1 MLNLSEIDRAIAE
14 LEAGRT
20 TFASCSKLADL
31 YAVRDKLG
39 GRIDRRE
46 YDAAQSFSS
55 EPVTAGAMTAEDS
68 IPEGGSDF
76 LQTIEKKDMKKTLS
90 VIDELMDS
98 LHIVNPR
105 LYENI
110 MRKLRNL

>member
-1 MLNLSEIDRAIAE
+1 
-14 LEAGRT
+14 
-20 TFASCSKLADL
+20 
-31 YAVRDKLG
+31 
-39 GRIDRRE
+39 
-46 YDAAQSFSS
+46 
-55 EPVTAGAMTAEDS
+55 
-68 IPEGGSDF
+68 
-76 LQTIEKKDMKKTLS
+76 MKKTLS